1 MKVHA
6 RSTRISG
13 FFPVGVMTILAALL
27 VSAAP
32 SYGVAHK
39 YPGTPMGPNGASG
52 VVDSA
57 TNPRDMYSV
66 YLFRGQEVGF
76 DPTAT
81 AGDGFLSVT
90 LYAPGPFG
98 AEVAGNSMF
107 SGILYTPAVSG
118 TYSLEVT
125 TDGNGEA
132 YTIDVRGAESMPLT
146 TATALSSPSRARVN
160 KVLTV
165 SGTVSPGWAGRKG
178 QDHEDASRRHHLE
191 ACRLGPRRR
200 HCRRVLLQLHAE
212 VQGQV
217 APGREVPRPHSRR
230 HDVHSVFEPGQDRD
244 SEVTPAV
251 CTCAKDPFGGHVED
265 SEGVFARALP
275 RR

>member
-165 SGTVSPGWAGRKG
+165 SGTVSPGGPAGRVKITRTHLVG
-178 QDHEDASRRHHLE
+178 ITWKRVGSARVGVTAGAFSYSFTPKYRGKWHLVAKYLDHTVGDTTYTASSS
-191 ACRLGPRRR
+191 
-200 HCRRVLLQLHAE
+200 RVKT
-212 VQGQV
+212 
-217 APGREVPRPHSRR
+217 
-230 HDVHSVFEPGQDRD
+230 
-244 SEVTPAV
+244 VTV
-251 CTCAKDPFGGHVED
+251 K
-265 SEGVFARALP
+265 
-275 RR
+275 